1 MADREKKCKW
11 YFSDQPQG
19 GQEIGPNNAMEQSF
33 KKHPYASLVRE
44 SIQNS
49 LDAVLD
55 ESQPVRMKYEFRELK
70 AVDYPNLF
78 EISSHIQGCMDY
90 YPKNKNAKD
99 VYTPMLK
106 LLDGCKNGDSL
117 KYIRVSDYN
126 TKGMKYSEETDS
138 PFYAF
143 VRSAGVSAKENTT
156 AGGSFGF
163 GKAAYFLMSPIST
176 ILVSTYTENDETYFE
191 GVSSLCTH
199 LYNGEKKMSVGYYDD
214 SEGKPVSASEG
225 IPSVFRRSE
234 PGTDINI
241 LGYDFYFKDD
251 IKKEMAEAV
260 LRNFWMAIY
269 NNRLEVKIGGDIH
282 INKDNLADM
291 MLQYFPDEDDK
302 TRKSGYDNPRPYFD
316 AVRLSE
322 TSDRY
327 VKCETNLSL
336 IGHTILYVNKL
347 KGANDKIAYIRDLQ
361 MLVYSKK
368 NKTNYGF
375 YAVFYCDDERGNEIL
390 RMLENPAHDEWNV
403 SNWPVKTQKGYAKQ
417 VLKEIDD
424 YKNECIA
431 DLFESKNKS
440 AIDIKGLEQFLYI
453 PTSLDDEEE
462 KFGSPNEDIENL
474 FGEPSGKT
482 MDEGTSLTTDIPQ
495 SEDNPTI
502 KKPIKNAPTGQV
514 LINKPTT
521 ASASDGGEL
530 RSGHGTAT
538 KKPRSNGIEKPGD
551 VGDLRTENPEGKE
564 GIFASPISIPYRA
577 FSQIEDGKTYHY
589 VILHSPEELASIRL
603 RFFGVGEESNDE
615 LSPSSTNIGEIDG
628 NVIRDIRLSK
638 GTTRLK
644 IRFEDNMMHTLKL
657 SAEEIYEV

>member
-55 ESQPVRMKYEFRELK
+55 KSQPVLMKYEFREIN
-70 AVDYPNLF
+70 AIDYPNLF

-99 VYTPMLK
+99 VYMPMLK
-106 LLDGCKNGDSL
+106 LLDGCTKGESL

-126 TKGMKYSEETDS
+126 TKGMKYSDETDS

-176 ILVSTYTENDETYFE
+176 ILVSTYTDDDETYFE

-214 SEGKPVSASEG
+214 NEGKPVSSPED

-269 NNRLEVKIGGDIH
+269 NNNLEVKIGGDIF
-282 INKDNLADM
+282 INKGNLVDM
-291 MLQYFPDEDDK
+291 MLQYFPEEEDK

-327 VKCETNLSL
+327 VKYEINLPL
-336 IGHTILYVNKL
+336 IGHTTLYVNK
-347 KGANDKIAYIRDLQ
+347 
-361 MLVYSKK
+361 
-368 NKTNYGF
+368 
-375 YAVFYCDDERGNEIL
+375 
-390 RMLENPAHDEWNV
+390 
-403 SNWPVKTQKGYAKQ
+403 
-417 VLKEIDD
+417 
-424 YKNECIA
+424 
-431 DLFESKNKS
+431 
-440 AIDIKGLEQFLYI
+440 IKGVMTKSHIFEIYKCLYSQKRTKQI
-453 PTSLDDEEE
+453 
-462 KFGSPNEDIENL
+462 
-474 FGEPSGKT
+474 
-482 MDEGTSLTTDIPQ
+482 
-495 SEDNPTI
+495 
-502 KKPIKNAPTGQV
+502 
-514 LINKPTT
+514 T
-521 ASASDGGEL
+521 AFMLCSIAM
-530 RSGHGTAT
+530 T
-538 KKPRSNGIEKPGD
+538 KKGTKYCECWKTLPTMNG
-551 VGDLRTENPEGKE
+551 V
-564 GIFASPISIPYRA
+564 
-577 FSQIEDGKTYHY
+577 
-589 VILHSPEELASIRL
+589 
-603 RFFGVGEESNDE
+603 
-615 LSPSSTNIGEIDG
+615 LSTG
-628 NVIRDIRLSK
+628 
-638 GTTRLK
+638 
-644 IRFEDNMMHTLKL
+644 H
-657 SAEEIYEV
+657 